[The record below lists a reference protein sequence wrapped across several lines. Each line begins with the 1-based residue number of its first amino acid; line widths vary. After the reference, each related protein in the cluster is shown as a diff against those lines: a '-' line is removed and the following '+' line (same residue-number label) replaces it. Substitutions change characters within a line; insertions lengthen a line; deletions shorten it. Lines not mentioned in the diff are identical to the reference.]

1 MVYGCGDLSGFTSD
15 KLSSQSRI
23 RHLAFIHLFARE
35 EYRSKYITGANRFT
49 IIHVVARWHHHLY
62 LCHCK
67 KLEVNNIN
75 NINAKKGHFIASLNW
90 FVGNFRGKVHIECYI
105 RLFQSYCSTHYGSI
119 LWPLHDRGFNDFCV
133 TWNKGVRRMLN
144 ISNMTHT
151 AFLGQII
158 NTCHIP
164 IQLVKRFCKFVDLM
178 LTSCNAIVRHF
189 VRRAINSAQSLIGR
203 NIAVIRHRYAIC
215 VVDINVKH
223 VHRQYPSS
231 QPELSGTAR
240 CILELLCVS
249 NNETYLPGFTKSEVD
264 TMINAHCIC

>member
-1 MVYGCGDLSGFTSD
+1 MDKVKVDIKEKGLSAAKVYDRATLMRMSSYIDSSRSGN
-15 KLSSQSRI
+15 KMK
-23 RHLAFIHLFARE
+23 E
-35 EYRSKYITGANRFT
+35 
-49 IIHVVARWHHHLY
+49 
-62 LCHCK
+62 
-67 KLEVNNIN
+67 
-75 NINAKKGHFIASLNW
+75 KKGRCDTHEN
-90 FVGNFRGKVHIECYI
+90 C
-105 RLFQSYCSTHYGSI
+105 HYGSI
-119 LWPLHDRGFNDFCV
+119 LWPLHDRGFNDVCV

-144 ISNMTHT
+144 VSNMTHT
-151 AFLGQII
+151 ALLGEII
-158 NTCHIP
+158 NTCRIS

-189 VRRAINSAQSLIGR
+189 VRGAINSAQSLIGR

-215 VVDINVKH
+215 VGDINVKH

-264 TMINAHCIC
+264 TMINALCTC